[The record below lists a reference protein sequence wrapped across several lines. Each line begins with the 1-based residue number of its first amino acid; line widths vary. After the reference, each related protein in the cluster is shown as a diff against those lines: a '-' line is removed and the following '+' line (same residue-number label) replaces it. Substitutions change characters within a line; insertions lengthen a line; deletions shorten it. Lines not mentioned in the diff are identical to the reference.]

1 MVISE
6 LITYKTIIV
15 FGVLL
20 LLFVAE
26 RVLPAVPVATAVANG
41 RRLFRNL
48 SLWFCN
54 SLASLLIVLPV
65 TLYAANHASYWWS
78 AWLPQWSW
86 LLVDLLLLD
95 LWIYWWHRANHRIS
109 WLWRFHRVHHLDQ
122 WLDVTSAL
130 RFHFGEVIL
139 SALVR
144 AAVIFCFALPLS
156 SVIIFESLI
165 IIFTGFHHSNIRLP
179 RKLERY
185 LSWLIITPSIHWV
198 HHHVEQRDTDSNYG
212 AIFSFWDRLF
222 GSRSATARTPDMVIG
237 LDRSVDQGLL
247 QLLVAPFQSQPARQ

>member
-1 MVISE
+1 MPE
-6 LITYKTIIV
+6 LIAYKSIVV
-15 FGVLL
+15 FGFLL
-20 LLFVAE
+20 LLFMAE
-26 RVLPAVPVATAVANG
+26 RVLPAVPVASAFANG

-48 SLWFCN
+48 SLWLCN
-54 SLASLLIVLPV
+54 GLASLLIVLPV
-65 TLYAANHASYWWS
+65 TLYAANHTNYWWS
-78 AWLPQWSW
+78 SWVPQWSW

-122 WLDVTSAL
+122 WLDVTSAV

-144 AAVIFCFALPLS
+144 AVVIFSFALPLS
-156 SVIIFESLI
+156 SVVIFESLI
-165 IIFTGFHHSNIRLP
+165 LIFTGFHHSNLRLP
-179 RKLERY
+179 KKLERY

-212 AIFSFWDRLF
+212 AIFSFWDWLF
-222 GSRSATARTPDMVIG
+222 RSRSNTVRTSDMMIG
-237 LDRSVDQGLL
+237 LDRSVDKGVL
-247 QLLVAPFQSQPARQ
+247 QLLVAPFRSQSDRQAD